1 MATFGYQLRNLI
13 FASDYLTDLQ
23 FDRTAKL
30 LADYS
35 SQLGFERLDLLILTK
50 FEGEEALS
58 YELRSN
64 HHDCMPYRLHR
75 EKQLNGLCPLS
86 VVKEKPIWIVT
97 ANPSSESVYDQ
108 GSRKIDLWS
117 GLTEIPDAQGFEA
130 SAKVQTEVVVPV
142 RSTRRCIG
150 AISFRSAMHIPASDQ
165 IRNEIL
171 TIAQAIGSAYQTL
184 KESELRA
191 SNTTEALENLST
203 SSSKIRILKE
213 GKARIFMA
221 FPENCDRHIVD
232 TIKESVDKFETL
244 EGLSW
249 DQNYHS
255 GSINEKIVEDILGSD
270 LGIAYFS
277 EFSSTGENKYHDNPN
292 VLFEAGMFES
302 CQKIGGRGPLAWI
315 PVREASSEGF
325 PFDIASLNT
334 VIVRRDE
341 NGNPIGDV
349 KREISSRISAILDG
363 LSLI

>member
-1 MATFGYQLRNLI
+1 MSTFASQLKNLV
-13 FASDYLTDLQ
+13 FASDYLTIAQ
-23 FDRTAKL
+23 FERTAKL
-30 LADYS
+30 LSDYAN
-35 SQLGFERLDLLILTK
+35 QLGFERLDLLILIR
-50 FEGEEALS
+50 FEGEDALS

-64 HHDCMPYRLHR
+64 HHDCMPYRLR
-75 EKQLNGLCPLS
+75 RGEKINGLCPLS
-86 VVKEKPIWIVT
+86 VVEEKPLWIVA

-108 GSRKIDLWS
+108 GSTKIDLWS
-117 GLTEIPDAQGFEA
+117 GLTELPDAQGFEE

-150 AISFRSAMHIPASDQ
+150 AVSFRSAMHIPASDQ
-165 IRNEIL
+165 ARNETLI
-171 TIAQAIGSAYQTL
+171 IAQAIGSAYQIQ

-203 SSSKIRILKE
+203 FSSKIRILKE

-221 FPENCDRHIVD
+221 FPENCERHIID
-232 TIKESVDKFETL
+232 TIKETIDGFETL
-244 EGLSW
+244 EGISW

-255 GSINEKIVEDILGSD
+255 GSINEKIVEDILRSD

-277 EFSSTGENKYHDNPN
+277 EFSSTGEKKYRDNPN

-302 CQKIGGRGPLAWI
+302 CQRIGGRGPLAWI

-325 PFDIASLNT
+325 PFDVANLNT

-341 NGNPIGDV
+341 NGNPMGDV
-349 KREISSRISAILDG
+349 KREISGRISAILDR